1 MINEAV
7 LENDFFK
14 KMNTKEE
21 YRTDSQQMESF
32 WKVLKKQL
40 TTETI
45 QRFGIEHVLNMIE
58 GTGGLSEYKDGGNV
72 STIHNAKQGIFV
84 DQEHERRFNAAYD
97 RKNYEGRGDRKLSAQ
112 RKKLFSENEEIRDAY
127 TKKKL
132 HKDGRTHIDH
142 ITSAKEIHNMDAA
155 RLYMTDDE
163 RNDMATADSNM
174 AAIDGRMN
182 QSKGELS
189 MEEWLKKE
197 KDGQTNA
204 ERFEVDEAEA
214 MRLRR
219 KSQFGIKKKVILSA
233 GKEVSEASFSAGKAQ
248 AKKQVIGL
256 LMHYGTTIFIEE
268 MQGYVVNWKNYN
280 GLNERLFG
288 LKEMGDKVKVR
299 LIEKVKNIKDII
311 KGIFNSAKEGFVSGI
326 VGTIVT
332 TLINMVATTLKNV
345 GKILQDS
352 VTTLISAFK
361 LWTKNPNN
369 LSKSELTKETIKMIS
384 LGISASI
391 GIIAEEGIK
400 KALEATG
407 TFAFIAEPVGIVGGI
422 LVTGG
427 CSALMIYV
435 MDNFGKIMKKF
446 KDKWNAF
453 ISGFSSSREK
463 IIATYNSAVRTIDEA
478 YQDVLFDI
486 GSYYDRMDKLA
497 SLAYDMSQSADEQL
511 NASVNYARAS
521 GVPEEEILHNI
532 DEINDYF
539 RS

>member
-1 MINEAV
+1 MVNEAV

-21 YRTDSQQMESF
+21 YRTNSQQMESF

-233 GKEVSEASFSAGKAQ
+233 GKEVSEASFSAGKVQ

-268 MQGYVVNWKNYN
+268 MQGYAVNWKNYS
-280 GLNERLFG
+280 GLNERLSG
-288 LKEMGDKVKVR
+288 LKEMGDRVKVR

-311 KGIFNSAKEGFVSGI
+311 KEIFNSAKEGFVSGI
-326 VGTIVT
+326 IGTIVT

-435 MDNFGKIMKKF
+435 MDNFGRIMKKF
-446 KDKWNAF
+446 KDKWSAF
-453 ISGFSSSREK
+453 ISGFSNSREK

-521 GVPEEEILHNI
+521 GVPEEKILHNV
-532 DEINDYF
+532 DETCNYF